1 MKDLQQTTDIWF
13 SAFLLYK
20 GLEVAK
26 RDTLGRGKV
35 RLYFKLSSKDWD
47 DLKLEFNHSEFI
59 KFKALVNQVKD
70 LGY

>member
-1 MKDLQQTTDIWF
+1 MKDLQSTTDIWF

-20 GLEVAK
+20 GFEVTK
-26 RDTLGRGKV
+26 LDKLSRGKAK
-35 RLYFKLSSKDWD
+35 LYFQLSSEKWD
-47 DLKLEFNHSEFI
+47 ELKLEFNHSEFI

>member
-1 MKDLQQTTDIWF
+1 MNEMQSTTDIWF

-20 GLEVAK
+20 GLEVVK
-26 RDTLGRGKV
+26 RDKLNRGRA
-35 RLYFKLSSKDWD
+35 RFYFNLSDKDWES
-47 DLKLEFNHSEFI
+47 LKLEFNHSEFI